1 MAFKTGDSV
10 AVRDS
15 SLVGEV
21 KGAAVDSDANFLLL
35 VAYEDLDGVAQE
47 RYFLVEDLVAG

>member
-1 MAFKTGDSV
+1 MAFKTGASV
-10 AVRDS
+10 AVRNS
-15 SLVGEV
+15 TLQGVV

-47 RYFLVEDLVAG
+47 RYFLVEDLEAV